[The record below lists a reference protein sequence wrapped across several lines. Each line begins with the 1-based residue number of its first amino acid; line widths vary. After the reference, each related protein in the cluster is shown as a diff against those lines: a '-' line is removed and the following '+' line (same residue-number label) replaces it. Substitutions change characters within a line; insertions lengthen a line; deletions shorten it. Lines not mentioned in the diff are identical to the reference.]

1 MNGGSQER
9 RSWKTVVYSD
19 TKKIIILSADLPLQ
33 NKNNILG
40 INEEKLLASK
50 PDEPEHCIFTKRTRC
65 VLEASFCRRS
75 YWCFSWLAAFCGSN
89 MLWSHY

>member
-1 MNGGSQER
+1 M
-9 RSWKTVVYSD
+9 VYSN

-40 INEEKLLASK
+40 INEEKLLEETPK
-50 PDEPEHCIFTKRTRC
+50 PDEPEYCIFTKRTRC

-75 YWCFSWLAAFCGSN
+75 Y
-89 MLWSHY
+89 